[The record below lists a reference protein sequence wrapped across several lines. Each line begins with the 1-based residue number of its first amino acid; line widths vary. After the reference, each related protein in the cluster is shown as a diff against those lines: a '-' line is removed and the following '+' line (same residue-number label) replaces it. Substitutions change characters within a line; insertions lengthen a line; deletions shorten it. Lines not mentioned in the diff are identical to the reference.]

1 MTYEMKI
8 AGLTRH
14 LPLCRITDDLYIG
27 AFVMLGDQEICVAG
41 AAELLKRVPGEYDYL
56 LTAETKGI
64 PLVHEMARQTGA
76 KTYFIARKEVKT
88 YMPDAVGVEVNS
100 ITTQHRQQLFLSGED
115 AAMIRGK
122 RILLVDDVITTGT
135 TAAACAQAL
144 LHAGADSVFA
154 LAFATV
160 EFGAP
165 PDDTTP
171 ICEDDEEDEDA
182 DVVAVGL
189 GQHGDDAVVED
200 VQHRALKGKVRVQQA
215 AGEDADE
222 EGGVDLLRDEREDD
236 GYDGRQQRPGRA
248 VKAAY
253 GLLRLA
259 AVREHAH
266 DERADDERQDGDERR
281 QGADFSGLV
290 HFFSHS
296 FCFITAGYPQ
306 TASACGY
313 RYRFSFP

>member
-122 RILLVDDVITTGT
+122 RILLVDDVISTGE
-135 TAAACAQAL
+135 
-144 LHAGADSVFA
+144 SM
-154 LAFATV
+154 
-160 EFGAP
+160 
-165 PDDTTP
+165 
-171 ICEDDEEDEDA
+171 
-182 DVVAVGL
+182 
-189 GQHGDDAVVED
+189 
-200 VQHRALKGKVRVQQA
+200 RALETLVTKVGGIVAGRMAILAEGDAQTRSDIVYLEKLPVFNADGTIKG
-215 AGEDADE
+215 
-222 EGGVDLLRDEREDD
+222 
-236 GYDGRQQRPGRA
+236 
-248 VKAAY
+248 
-253 GLLRLA
+253 
-259 AVREHAH
+259 
-266 DERADDERQDGDERR
+266 
-281 QGADFSGLV
+281 
-290 HFFSHS
+290 
-296 FCFITAGYPQ
+296 
-306 TASACGY
+306 
-313 RYRFSFP
+313 

>member
-122 RILLVDDVITTGT
+122 RILLVDDVISTGESMR
-135 TAAACAQAL
+135 AL
-144 LHAGADSVFA
+144 ETLVTKVG
-154 LAFATV
+154 
-160 EFGAP
+160 G
-165 PDDTTP
+165 
-171 ICEDDEEDEDA
+171 
-182 DVVAVGL
+182 VVAGRMAIL
-189 GQHGDDAVVED
+189 AEGDAQTRSDIVYLEKLPVFD
-200 VQHRALKGKVRVQQA
+200 SDGTIKG
-215 AGEDADE
+215 
-222 EGGVDLLRDEREDD
+222 
-236 GYDGRQQRPGRA
+236 
-248 VKAAY
+248 
-253 GLLRLA
+253 
-259 AVREHAH
+259 
-266 DERADDERQDGDERR
+266 
-281 QGADFSGLV
+281 
-290 HFFSHS
+290 
-296 FCFITAGYPQ
+296 
-306 TASACGY
+306 
-313 RYRFSFP
+313 

>member
-76 KTYFIARKEVKT
+76 RTYFIARKEVKT

-122 RILLVDDVITTGT
+122 RILLVDDVISTGE
-135 TAAACAQAL
+135 
-144 LHAGADSVFA
+144 SM
-154 LAFATV
+154 
-160 EFGAP
+160 
-165 PDDTTP
+165 
-171 ICEDDEEDEDA
+171 
-182 DVVAVGL
+182 
-189 GQHGDDAVVED
+189 
-200 VQHRALKGKVRVQQA
+200 RALETLVTKVGGIVAGRMAILAEGDAQTRSDIVYLEKLPVFDPDGTIKG
-215 AGEDADE
+215 
-222 EGGVDLLRDEREDD
+222 
-236 GYDGRQQRPGRA
+236 
-248 VKAAY
+248 
-253 GLLRLA
+253 
-259 AVREHAH
+259 
-266 DERADDERQDGDERR
+266 
-281 QGADFSGLV
+281 
-290 HFFSHS
+290 
-296 FCFITAGYPQ
+296 
-306 TASACGY
+306 
-313 RYRFSFP
+313 

>member
-122 RILLVDDVITTGT
+122 RILLVDDVISTGE
-135 TAAACAQAL
+135 
-144 LHAGADSVFA
+144 SM
-154 LAFATV
+154 
-160 EFGAP
+160 
-165 PDDTTP
+165 
-171 ICEDDEEDEDA
+171 
-182 DVVAVGL
+182 
-189 GQHGDDAVVED
+189 
-200 VQHRALKGKVRVQQA
+200 RALETLVTKVGGIVAGRMAILAEGDAQNRSDIVYLEKLPVFNPDGTIKG
-215 AGEDADE
+215 
-222 EGGVDLLRDEREDD
+222 
-236 GYDGRQQRPGRA
+236 
-248 VKAAY
+248 
-253 GLLRLA
+253 
-259 AVREHAH
+259 
-266 DERADDERQDGDERR
+266 
-281 QGADFSGLV
+281 
-290 HFFSHS
+290 
-296 FCFITAGYPQ
+296 
-306 TASACGY
+306 
-313 RYRFSFP
+313 

>member
-122 RILLVDDVITTGT
+122 RILLVDDVISTGESMR
-135 TAAACAQAL
+135 AL
-144 LHAGADSVFA
+144 ETLVTKVG
-154 LAFATV
+154 
-160 EFGAP
+160 G
-165 PDDTTP
+165 
-171 ICEDDEEDEDA
+171 
-182 DVVAVGL
+182 VVAGRMAIL
-189 GQHGDDAVVED
+189 AEGDA
-200 VQHRALKGKVRVQQA
+200 
-215 AGEDADE
+215 
-222 EGGVDLLRDEREDD
+222 
-236 GYDGRQQRPGRA
+236 QQRDDIIYLEKLPLFNADGS
-248 VKAAY
+248 VKA
-253 GLLRLA
+253 
-259 AVREHAH
+259 
-266 DERADDERQDGDERR
+266 
-281 QGADFSGLV
+281 
-290 HFFSHS
+290 
-296 FCFITAGYPQ
+296 
-306 TASACGY
+306 
-313 RYRFSFP
+313 

>member
-41 AAELLKRVPGEYDYL
+41 AAELLKHVPGEYDYL

-122 RILLVDDVITTGT
+122 RILLVDDVISTGESMR
-135 TAAACAQAL
+135 AL
-144 LHAGADSVFA
+144 ETLVTKVG
-154 LAFATV
+154 
-160 EFGAP
+160 G
-165 PDDTTP
+165 
-171 ICEDDEEDEDA
+171 
-182 DVVAVGL
+182 VVAGRMAIL
-189 GQHGDDAVVED
+189 AEGDAQTRSDIVYLEKLPVFD
-200 VQHRALKGKVRVQQA
+200 P
-215 AGEDADE
+215 
-222 EGGVDLLRDEREDD
+222 D
-236 GYDGRQQRPGRA
+236 GT
-248 VKAAY
+248 
-253 GLLRLA
+253 
-259 AVREHAH
+259 
-266 DERADDERQDGDERR
+266 
-281 QGADFSGLV
+281 
-290 HFFSHS
+290 
-296 FCFITAGYPQ
+296 I
-306 TASACGY
+306 
-313 RYRFSFP
+313 

>member
-115 AAMIRGK
+115 AAMMRGK
-122 RILLVDDVITTGT
+122 RILLVDDVISTGE
-135 TAAACAQAL
+135 
-144 LHAGADSVFA
+144 SM
-154 LAFATV
+154 
-160 EFGAP
+160 
-165 PDDTTP
+165 
-171 ICEDDEEDEDA
+171 
-182 DVVAVGL
+182 
-189 GQHGDDAVVED
+189 
-200 VQHRALKGKVRVQQA
+200 RALETLVEKVGGTV
-215 AGEDADE
+215 AGRMSILAEGDAQNRSDIVYLE
-222 EGGVDLLRDEREDD
+222 KLPLFNPD
-236 GYDGRQQRPGRA
+236 GT
-248 VKAAY
+248 VK
-253 GLLRLA
+253 
-259 AVREHAH
+259 
-266 DERADDERQDGDERR
+266 D
-281 QGADFSGLV
+281 
-290 HFFSHS
+290 
-296 FCFITAGYPQ
+296 
-306 TASACGY
+306 
-313 RYRFSFP
+313 

>member
-122 RILLVDDVITTGT
+122 RILLVDDVISTGESMR
-135 TAAACAQAL
+135 AL
-144 LHAGADSVFA
+144 ETLVTKVG
-154 LAFATV
+154 
-160 EFGAP
+160 G
-165 PDDTTP
+165 
-171 ICEDDEEDEDA
+171 
-182 DVVAVGL
+182 VVAGRMAIL
-189 GQHGDDAVVED
+189 AEGDAQTRSDIVYLEKLPVFD
-200 VQHRALKGKVRVQQA
+200 PDGTIKG
-215 AGEDADE
+215 
-222 EGGVDLLRDEREDD
+222 
-236 GYDGRQQRPGRA
+236 
-248 VKAAY
+248 
-253 GLLRLA
+253 
-259 AVREHAH
+259 
-266 DERADDERQDGDERR
+266 
-281 QGADFSGLV
+281 
-290 HFFSHS
+290 
-296 FCFITAGYPQ
+296 
-306 TASACGY
+306 
-313 RYRFSFP
+313 

>member
-76 KTYFIARKEVKT
+76 RTYFIARKEVKT

-122 RILLVDDVITTGT
+122 RILLVDDVISTGGSMRAMEELVKLAGGT
-135 TAAACAQAL
+135 VTGRIAVLAEGAA
-144 LHAGADSVFA
+144 
-154 LAFATV
+154 
-160 EFGAP
+160 
-165 PDDTTP
+165 
-171 ICEDDEEDEDA
+171 
-182 DVVAVGL
+182 
-189 GQHGDDAVVED
+189 
-200 VQHRALKGKVRVQQA
+200 
-215 AGEDADE
+215 
-222 EGGVDLLRDEREDD
+222 
-236 GYDGRQQRPGRA
+236 QQRDDIKYLAPLPVFNADGT
-248 VKAAY
+248 VKA
-253 GLLRLA
+253 
-259 AVREHAH
+259 
-266 DERADDERQDGDERR
+266 
-281 QGADFSGLV
+281 
-290 HFFSHS
+290 
-296 FCFITAGYPQ
+296 
-306 TASACGY
+306 
-313 RYRFSFP
+313 

>member
-1 MTYEMKI
+1 MKGRGPPLTYELKI

-122 RILLVDDVITTGT
+122 RILLVDDVISTGE
-135 TAAACAQAL
+135 
-144 LHAGADSVFA
+144 SM
-154 LAFATV
+154 
-160 EFGAP
+160 
-165 PDDTTP
+165 
-171 ICEDDEEDEDA
+171 
-182 DVVAVGL
+182 
-189 GQHGDDAVVED
+189 
-200 VQHRALKGKVRVQQA
+200 RALETLVTKVGGIVAGRMAILAEGDAQNRGDIVYPEKLPVFNPDGTVKG
-215 AGEDADE
+215 
-222 EGGVDLLRDEREDD
+222 
-236 GYDGRQQRPGRA
+236 
-248 VKAAY
+248 
-253 GLLRLA
+253 
-259 AVREHAH
+259 
-266 DERADDERQDGDERR
+266 
-281 QGADFSGLV
+281 
-290 HFFSHS
+290 
-296 FCFITAGYPQ
+296 
-306 TASACGY
+306 
-313 RYRFSFP
+313 

>member
-122 RILLVDDVITTGT
+122 RILLVDDVISTGESMR
-135 TAAACAQAL
+135 AL
-144 LHAGADSVFA
+144 ETLVTKVG
-154 LAFATV
+154 
-160 EFGAP
+160 G
-165 PDDTTP
+165 
-171 ICEDDEEDEDA
+171 
-182 DVVAVGL
+182 VVAGRMAIL
-189 GQHGDDAVVED
+189 AEGDAQTRGDIVYLEKLPVFNPD
-200 VQHRALKGKVRVQQA
+200 GTIKG
-215 AGEDADE
+215 
-222 EGGVDLLRDEREDD
+222 
-236 GYDGRQQRPGRA
+236 
-248 VKAAY
+248 
-253 GLLRLA
+253 
-259 AVREHAH
+259 
-266 DERADDERQDGDERR
+266 
-281 QGADFSGLV
+281 
-290 HFFSHS
+290 
-296 FCFITAGYPQ
+296 
-306 TASACGY
+306 
-313 RYRFSFP
+313 

>member
-122 RILLVDDVITTGT
+122 RILLVDDVISTGE
-135 TAAACAQAL
+135 
-144 LHAGADSVFA
+144 SM
-154 LAFATV
+154 
-160 EFGAP
+160 
-165 PDDTTP
+165 
-171 ICEDDEEDEDA
+171 
-182 DVVAVGL
+182 
-189 GQHGDDAVVED
+189 
-200 VQHRALKGKVRVQQA
+200 RALETLVTKVGGIVAGRMAILAEGDAQTRSDIVYLEKLPVFDSDGTIKG
-215 AGEDADE
+215 
-222 EGGVDLLRDEREDD
+222 
-236 GYDGRQQRPGRA
+236 
-248 VKAAY
+248 
-253 GLLRLA
+253 
-259 AVREHAH
+259 
-266 DERADDERQDGDERR
+266 
-281 QGADFSGLV
+281 
-290 HFFSHS
+290 
-296 FCFITAGYPQ
+296 
-306 TASACGY
+306 
-313 RYRFSFP
+313 

>member
-122 RILLVDDVITTGT
+122 RILLVDDVISTGE
-135 TAAACAQAL
+135 
-144 LHAGADSVFA
+144 SM
-154 LAFATV
+154 
-160 EFGAP
+160 
-165 PDDTTP
+165 
-171 ICEDDEEDEDA
+171 
-182 DVVAVGL
+182 
-189 GQHGDDAVVED
+189 
-200 VQHRALKGKVRVQQA
+200 RALETLVTKVGGIVAGRMAILAEGDAQTRSDIVYLEKLPVFDPDGTIKG
-215 AGEDADE
+215 
-222 EGGVDLLRDEREDD
+222 
-236 GYDGRQQRPGRA
+236 
-248 VKAAY
+248 
-253 GLLRLA
+253 
-259 AVREHAH
+259 
-266 DERADDERQDGDERR
+266 
-281 QGADFSGLV
+281 
-290 HFFSHS
+290 
-296 FCFITAGYPQ
+296 
-306 TASACGY
+306 
-313 RYRFSFP
+313 

>member
-14 LPLCRITDDLYIG
+14 LPLCRITDNLYIG

-122 RILLVDDVITTGT
+122 RILLVDDVISTGESMR
-135 TAAACAQAL
+135 AL
-144 LHAGADSVFA
+144 ETLVTKVG
-154 LAFATV
+154 
-160 EFGAP
+160 G
-165 PDDTTP
+165 
-171 ICEDDEEDEDA
+171 
-182 DVVAVGL
+182 VVAGRMAIL
-189 GQHGDDAVVED
+189 AEGDAQTRSDIVYLEKLPVFD
-200 VQHRALKGKVRVQQA
+200 PDGTIKG
-215 AGEDADE
+215 
-222 EGGVDLLRDEREDD
+222 
-236 GYDGRQQRPGRA
+236 
-248 VKAAY
+248 
-253 GLLRLA
+253 
-259 AVREHAH
+259 
-266 DERADDERQDGDERR
+266 
-281 QGADFSGLV
+281 
-290 HFFSHS
+290 
-296 FCFITAGYPQ
+296 
-306 TASACGY
+306 
-313 RYRFSFP
+313 

>member
-100 ITTQHRQQLFLSGED
+100 ITTQHRQRLFLSGED

-122 RILLVDDVITTGT
+122 RILLVDDVISTGE
-135 TAAACAQAL
+135 
-144 LHAGADSVFA
+144 SM
-154 LAFATV
+154 
-160 EFGAP
+160 
-165 PDDTTP
+165 
-171 ICEDDEEDEDA
+171 
-182 DVVAVGL
+182 
-189 GQHGDDAVVED
+189 
-200 VQHRALKGKVRVQQA
+200 RALETLVTKVGGIV
-215 AGEDADE
+215 AGRMAIRAEGDAQTRSDIVYLE
-222 EGGVDLLRDEREDD
+222 KLPVFDPD
-236 GYDGRQQRPGRA
+236 GTI
-248 VKAAY
+248 K
-253 GLLRLA
+253 
-259 AVREHAH
+259 E
-266 DERADDERQDGDERR
+266 
-281 QGADFSGLV
+281 
-290 HFFSHS
+290 
-296 FCFITAGYPQ
+296 
-306 TASACGY
+306 
-313 RYRFSFP
+313 

>member
-64 PLVHEMARQTGA
+64 PLIHEMARQTGA

-122 RILLVDDVITTGT
+122 RILLVDDVISTGE
-135 TAAACAQAL
+135 
-144 LHAGADSVFA
+144 SM
-154 LAFATV
+154 
-160 EFGAP
+160 
-165 PDDTTP
+165 
-171 ICEDDEEDEDA
+171 
-182 DVVAVGL
+182 
-189 GQHGDDAVVED
+189 
-200 VQHRALKGKVRVQQA
+200 RALETLVTKVGGIVAGRMAILAEGDAQDRSDIVYLEKLPVFNADGTIKG
-215 AGEDADE
+215 
-222 EGGVDLLRDEREDD
+222 
-236 GYDGRQQRPGRA
+236 
-248 VKAAY
+248 
-253 GLLRLA
+253 
-259 AVREHAH
+259 
-266 DERADDERQDGDERR
+266 
-281 QGADFSGLV
+281 
-290 HFFSHS
+290 
-296 FCFITAGYPQ
+296 
-306 TASACGY
+306 
-313 RYRFSFP
+313 

>member
-115 AAMIRGK
+115 AAVIRGK
-122 RILLVDDVITTGT
+122 RILLVDDVISTGE
-135 TAAACAQAL
+135 
-144 LHAGADSVFA
+144 SM
-154 LAFATV
+154 
-160 EFGAP
+160 
-165 PDDTTP
+165 
-171 ICEDDEEDEDA
+171 
-182 DVVAVGL
+182 
-189 GQHGDDAVVED
+189 
-200 VQHRALKGKVRVQQA
+200 RALETLVTKVGGIVAGRMAILAEGDAQTRSDIVYLEKLPVFNPDGTIKG
-215 AGEDADE
+215 
-222 EGGVDLLRDEREDD
+222 
-236 GYDGRQQRPGRA
+236 
-248 VKAAY
+248 
-253 GLLRLA
+253 
-259 AVREHAH
+259 
-266 DERADDERQDGDERR
+266 
-281 QGADFSGLV
+281 
-290 HFFSHS
+290 
-296 FCFITAGYPQ
+296 
-306 TASACGY
+306 
-313 RYRFSFP
+313 

>member
-122 RILLVDDVITTGT
+122 RILLVDDVISTGESMR
-135 TAAACAQAL
+135 AL
-144 LHAGADSVFA
+144 ETLVTKVG
-154 LAFATV
+154 
-160 EFGAP
+160 G
-165 PDDTTP
+165 
-171 ICEDDEEDEDA
+171 
-182 DVVAVGL
+182 VVAGRMAIL
-189 GQHGDDAVVED
+189 AEGDAQTRSDIVYLEKLPVFD
-200 VQHRALKGKVRVQQA
+200 P
-215 AGEDADE
+215 
-222 EGGVDLLRDEREDD
+222 D
-236 GYDGRQQRPGRA
+236 GTI
-248 VKAAY
+248 K
-253 GLLRLA
+253 
-259 AVREHAH
+259 E
-266 DERADDERQDGDERR
+266 
-281 QGADFSGLV
+281 
-290 HFFSHS
+290 
-296 FCFITAGYPQ
+296 
-306 TASACGY
+306 
-313 RYRFSFP
+313 

>member
-100 ITTQHRQQLFLSGED
+100 ITTQHRQQLLLSGED

-122 RILLVDDVITTGT
+122 RILLVDDVISTGESMR
-135 TAAACAQAL
+135 AL
-144 LHAGADSVFA
+144 ETLVTKVG
-154 LAFATV
+154 
-160 EFGAP
+160 G
-165 PDDTTP
+165 
-171 ICEDDEEDEDA
+171 
-182 DVVAVGL
+182 VVAGRMAIL
-189 GQHGDDAVVED
+189 AEGDAQTRGDIVYLEKLPVFD
-200 VQHRALKGKVRVQQA
+200 PDGTIKG
-215 AGEDADE
+215 
-222 EGGVDLLRDEREDD
+222 
-236 GYDGRQQRPGRA
+236 
-248 VKAAY
+248 
-253 GLLRLA
+253 
-259 AVREHAH
+259 
-266 DERADDERQDGDERR
+266 
-281 QGADFSGLV
+281 
-290 HFFSHS
+290 
-296 FCFITAGYPQ
+296 
-306 TASACGY
+306 
-313 RYRFSFP
+313 

>member
-76 KTYFIARKEVKT
+76 RTYFIARKEVKT

-122 RILLVDDVITTGT
+122 RILLVDDVISTGE
-135 TAAACAQAL
+135 
-144 LHAGADSVFA
+144 SM
-154 LAFATV
+154 
-160 EFGAP
+160 
-165 PDDTTP
+165 
-171 ICEDDEEDEDA
+171 
-182 DVVAVGL
+182 
-189 GQHGDDAVVED
+189 
-200 VQHRALKGKVRVQQA
+200 RALETLVTKVGGIVAGRMAILAEGDAQTRGDIVYLEKLPVFNADGTIKG
-215 AGEDADE
+215 
-222 EGGVDLLRDEREDD
+222 
-236 GYDGRQQRPGRA
+236 
-248 VKAAY
+248 
-253 GLLRLA
+253 
-259 AVREHAH
+259 
-266 DERADDERQDGDERR
+266 
-281 QGADFSGLV
+281 
-290 HFFSHS
+290 
-296 FCFITAGYPQ
+296 
-306 TASACGY
+306 
-313 RYRFSFP
+313 

>member
-122 RILLVDDVITTGT
+122 RILLVDDVISTGESMR
-135 TAAACAQAL
+135 AL
-144 LHAGADSVFA
+144 ETLVTKVG
-154 LAFATV
+154 
-160 EFGAP
+160 G
-165 PDDTTP
+165 
-171 ICEDDEEDEDA
+171 
-182 DVVAVGL
+182 VVAGRMAIL
-189 GQHGDDAVVED
+189 AEGDAQTRGDIVYLEKLPVFD
-200 VQHRALKGKVRVQQA
+200 PDGTIKG
-215 AGEDADE
+215 
-222 EGGVDLLRDEREDD
+222 
-236 GYDGRQQRPGRA
+236 
-248 VKAAY
+248 
-253 GLLRLA
+253 
-259 AVREHAH
+259 
-266 DERADDERQDGDERR
+266 
-281 QGADFSGLV
+281 
-290 HFFSHS
+290 
-296 FCFITAGYPQ
+296 
-306 TASACGY
+306 
-313 RYRFSFP
+313 

>member
-115 AAMIRGK
+115 AAMIRDK
-122 RILLVDDVITTGT
+122 RILLVDDVISTGESMR
-135 TAAACAQAL
+135 AL
-144 LHAGADSVFA
+144 ETLVTKVG
-154 LAFATV
+154 
-160 EFGAP
+160 G
-165 PDDTTP
+165 
-171 ICEDDEEDEDA
+171 
-182 DVVAVGL
+182 VVAGRMAIL
-189 GQHGDDAVVED
+189 AEGDAQTRSDIVYLEKLPVFD
-200 VQHRALKGKVRVQQA
+200 PDGTIKG
-215 AGEDADE
+215 
-222 EGGVDLLRDEREDD
+222 
-236 GYDGRQQRPGRA
+236 
-248 VKAAY
+248 
-253 GLLRLA
+253 
-259 AVREHAH
+259 
-266 DERADDERQDGDERR
+266 
-281 QGADFSGLV
+281 
-290 HFFSHS
+290 
-296 FCFITAGYPQ
+296 
-306 TASACGY
+306 
-313 RYRFSFP
+313 